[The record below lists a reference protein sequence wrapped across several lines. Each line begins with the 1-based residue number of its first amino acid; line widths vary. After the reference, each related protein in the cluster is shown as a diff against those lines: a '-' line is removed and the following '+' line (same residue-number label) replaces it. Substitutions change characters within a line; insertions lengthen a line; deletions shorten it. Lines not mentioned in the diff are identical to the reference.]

1 MDIAQLQSRAARV
14 ADLAAVDHLARL
26 PAGLLLACVAA
37 LLVLESGVLVGIV
50 APGSSIPLTLGILVA
65 VGAVELVES
74 IVVVAVASR
83 AGSQWAFTRARRSGI
98 AVLPR
103 RLESALPERIA
114 RWQRRVPA
122 QFGTRPWLAALTG
135 QLIGTVR
142 TLSPRA
148 LAMSSMRRREFA
160 VATLVGATLWS
171 GAFVTIGVAGGG
183 NETFRSLYG
192 FAWAP
197 VVLVLVLAS
206 LRKHLVSR
214 KILRQDSRSPASL
227 HE

>member
-1 MDIAQLQSRAARV
+1 MDIAQLQSHAARV
-14 ADLAAVDHLARL
+14 ADLAAVDHLAHL
-26 PAGLLLACVAA
+26 PAGLLLAGVAV

-65 VGAVELVES
+65 VGAVGLVES
-74 IVVVAVASR
+74 IVVVAVASSV
-83 AGSQWAFTRARRSGI
+83 GSQWAFTRARRSGI

-103 RLESALPERIA
+103 RLEAALPDRVA
-114 RWQRRVPA
+114 RWQRRVSA

-148 LAMSSMRRREFA
+148 LAMSSMRRHEFA

-171 GAFVTIGVAGGG
+171 GVFVTIGMAGGG
-183 NETFRSLYG
+183 SETFRSLYG

-197 VVLVLVLAS
+197 MVLVMALAS

-214 KILRQDSRSPASL
+214 ETGRQDSTSPAAT